1 MTTRT
6 STSSHGK
13 SRHRTPIFNMFRKVV
28 DSVEETVDDV
38 VDRGEGLERDTR
50 RLLHNLFRPKDD
62 DRGRARDEDDE
73 DGDESPKARKHKN
86 DEE

>member
-6 STSSHGK
+6 STSAHGK
-13 SRHRTPIFNMFRKVV
+13 TRYRTPISRMFRKMV

-38 VDRGEGLERDTR
+38 VDRTEVLESDTR

-62 DRGRARDEDDE
+62 DDRGRARHEDEDE
-73 DGDESPKARKHKN
+73 DESPKAHKR
-86 DEE
+86 EKE